1 MKRIWLWLAL
11 LAAVAAF
18 GLFPA
23 QGTDAAEL
31 QPAQL
36 LLVSSSG
43 GTLRLETDQGSVGL
57 GRTLDEAMADLRAGA
72 EGTVFFGTVEHVVV
86 AQSARDLLP
95 RLAASDALRPA
106 AKLYL
111 APDLPEA
118 GAAARFLAAHPG
130 ALTLQRARAA
140 LLYGHTP
147 EPPELLTTE
156 GGLRL
161 AR

>member
-1 MKRIWLWLAL
+1 MKRIWIWLAL

-36 LLVSSSG
+36 LLVSASG
-43 GTLRLETDQGSVGL
+43 GTLQVETDQGSVGL

-72 EGTVFFGTVEHVVV
+72 AGTVFFGTVEHVVG
-86 AQSARDLLP
+86 AQGARYLLP
-95 RLAASDALRPA
+95 QLAASDELRPA
-106 AKLYL
+106 ARLYL
-111 APDLPEA
+111 APVLPEA
-118 GAAARFLAAHPG
+118 GEAAQFLAAHPG
-130 ALTLQRARAA
+130 RLTLQRARAA
-140 LLYGHTP
+140 LLYGQTA

-161 AR
+161 AG